1 MQVVIEKRAVKEINR
16 LDVAIA
22 NRIYD
27 FLEEMENIDP
37 RSKGKLLKG
46 KLKHLWRYRV
56 GDYRILTE
64 IQDEVLIVLV
74 IRVAHRSKVYS

>member
-1 MQVVIEKRAVKEINR
+1 MQVAIDSKAAKEIR
-16 LDVAIA
+16 KLGKTTAI
-22 NRIYD
+22 RIAD
-27 FLEEMENIDP
+27 FLEELENIDP
-37 RSKGKLLKG
+37 RSKGKILKG

-74 IRVAHRSKVYS
+74 VRVAHRSKIYN